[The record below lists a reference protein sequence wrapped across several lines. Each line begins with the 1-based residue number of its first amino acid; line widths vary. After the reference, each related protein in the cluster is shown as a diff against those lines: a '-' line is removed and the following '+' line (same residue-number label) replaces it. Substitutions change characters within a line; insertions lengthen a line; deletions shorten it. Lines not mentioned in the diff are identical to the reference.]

1 MSKFKKVNVAGDGAC
16 YFHAVVGFQDMERLV
31 KDKKTYYKKGL
42 DKEASDLRKKVV
54 TWLRNNL
61 TFQYENGL
69 TIQDDIED
77 EIRNN
82 PKIQSVNDYLRDMS
96 RPSAYA
102 GQIEIT
108 ATANILKRNI
118 RVFVKKQGRYRNVG
132 LGYEINRSKDKDI
145 TLFHNMG
152 TSKGSGKHHFEILF
166 PTSKA
171 QVVTKSNYDTLKS
184 KVKYKM
190 KRTRRANKHRDMR
203 RPTRYK
209 TTRRKISGKHTLR
222 MGKRKSIKRSSINK
236 RKSSRKRRSNMLY
249 RGGLTRTGGPRH
261 DGPYKYTINDAPF
274 KCDTPGCDCDGFLDR
289 YTTMV
294 TSRSIFG
301 STIKSRVAPVLGVVL
316 GNGIAQPF
324 SKQFKLLE
332 CVKCSRIFTFTNHEA
347 KADGQGYTEKV
358 IKAGRYTEP
367 GETVLSR
374 TPYEPASPQ
383 DEQRHSEIVTKKES
397 HTSPTIQ
404 LP

>member
-16 YFHAVVGFQDMERLV
+16 YFHAVVGFLDMERLV

-118 RVFVKKQGRYRNVG
+118 RVFVKKQGKYRNVG
-132 LGYEINRSKDKDI
+132 LGYEINKSKDKDI

-152 TSKGSGKHHFEILF
+152 TSKGTGKHHFEILF

-171 QVVTKSNYDTLKS
+171 KVVTKSNYDTLKS
-184 KVKYKM
+184 MLKYKM
-190 KRTRRANKHRDMR
+190 KRTGRANNRTKRVKRSKQGKRNRMR
-203 RPTRYK
+203 RSKVNRK
-209 TTRRKISGKHTLR
+209 TMRRKTMRRNTRRKTMRRNTRRKTRYNLKQMGGRDISSLVKDDKFMEEVERTFPGGETPTENRFSEFLKDDAVIPVIEKHLGRSEVTGPERKQIMLKGYELSHLGAAGAPADLRRGAAATL
-222 MGKRKSIKRSSINK
+222 
-236 RKSSRKRRSNMLY
+236 SR
-249 RGGLTRTGGPRH
+249 
-261 DGPYKYTINDAPF
+261 AAA
-274 KCDTPGCDCDGFLDR
+274 
-289 YTTMV
+289 V
-294 TSRSIFG
+294 
-301 STIKSRVAPVLGVVL
+301 
-316 GNGIAQPF
+316 PF
-324 SKQFKLLE
+324 S
-332 CVKCSRIFTFTNHEA
+332 A
-347 KADGQGYTEKV
+347 
-358 IKAGRYTEP
+358 
-367 GETVLSR
+367 
-374 TPYEPASPQ
+374 
-383 DEQRHSEIVTKKES
+383 
-397 HTSPTIQ
+397 
-404 LP
+404 

>member
-16 YFHAVVGFQDMERLV
+16 YFHAVVGFLDMERLV

-82 PKIQSVNDYLRDMS
+82 PKIHSVNDYLQDMS

-108 ATANILKRNI
+108 ATSNILKRNI
-118 RVFVKKQGRYRNVG
+118 RVFVKKQGKYSNVG
-132 LGYEINRSKDKDI
+132 LGYEINQLKDKDI

-171 QVVTKSNYDTLKS
+171 KVVTKSNYDKLKS
-184 KVKYKM
+184 MLKYKM
-190 KRTRRANKHRDMR
+190 KRTGRANNRAKRVKRSKQGKRNRMR
-203 RPTRYK
+203 RSKVNRK
-209 TTRRKISGKHTLR
+209 TMRRNTRRKTRYNLKQMGGGDIKSLLQDAQFKALLDMCFPQGDPHPQITL
-222 MGKRKSIKRSSINK
+222 S
-236 RKSSRKRRSNMLY
+236 
-249 RGGLTRTGGPRH
+249 
-261 DGPYKYTINDAPF
+261 
-274 KCDTPGCDCDGFLDR
+274 GFLKHGACVD
-289 YTTMV
+289 V
-294 TSRSIFG
+294 
-301 STIKSRVAPVLGVVL
+301 VAEHLG
-316 GNGIAQPF
+316 ADHQF
-324 SKQFKLLE
+324 SDTELKQIW
-332 CVKCSRIFTFTNHEA
+332 RAHTA
-347 KADGQGYTEKV
+347 KFVD
-358 IKAGRYTEP
+358 
-367 GETVLSR
+367 
-374 TPYEPASPQ
+374 
-383 DEQRHSEIVTKKES
+383 
-397 HTSPTIQ
+397 
-404 LP
+404 

>member
-132 LGYEINRSKDKDI
+132 LGYEINQSKDKDI

-171 QVVTKSNYDTLKS
+171 QVVTKTNYDTLKS

-190 KRTRRANKHRDMR
+190 KRTRRANKRTKR
-203 RPTRYK
+203 VKRVKRVKRTKR
-209 TTRRKISGKHTLR
+209 TQV
-222 MGKRKSIKRSSINK
+222 KRKTVKRKTMKRSKTKERHMGGKPDPPIKNYK
-236 RKSSRKRRSNMLY
+236 GIDRKQSKLGHRLLQEVSQYTVKDSWSEE
-249 RGGLTRTGGPRH
+249 GGRVFSPPIECNTCGG
-261 DGPYKYTINDAPF
+261 KEFI
-274 KCDTPGCDCDGFLDR
+274 DR
-289 YTTMV
+289 YTTMA
-294 TSRSIFG
+294 TSKFRIL
-301 STIKSRVAPVLGVVL
+301 SRL
-316 GNGIAQPF
+316 
-324 SKQFKLLE
+324 KQASLLDKKFKLLE
-332 CVKCSRIFTFTNHEA
+332 CVKCSRVQFYTNYDEGLGNI
-347 KADGQGYTEKV
+347 GQKI
-358 IKAGRYTEP
+358 IKIPSVTTVTPGPAAGP
-367 GETVLSR
+367 
-374 TPYEPASPQ
+374 
-383 DEQRHSEIVTKKES
+383 
-397 HTSPTIQ
+397 
-404 LP
+404 

>member
-82 PKIQSVNDYLRDMS
+82 PKIHSVNDYLRDMS

-132 LGYEINRSKDKDI
+132 LGYEINQLKDKDI

-171 QVVTKSNYDTLKS
+171 TVVTKSNYDTLKS
-184 KVKYKM
+184 KGKKKTSKKKTSQKKTSQKRKM
-190 KRTRRANKHRDMR
+190 TRRRSR
-203 RPTRYK
+203 RP
-209 TTRRKISGKHTLR
+209 
-222 MGKRKSIKRSSINK
+222 
-236 RKSSRKRRSNMLY
+236 
-249 RGGLTRTGGPRH
+249 
-261 DGPYKYTINDAPF
+261 
-274 KCDTPGCDCDGFLDR
+274 
-289 YTTMV
+289 
-294 TSRSIFG
+294 
-301 STIKSRVAPVLGVVL
+301 
-316 GNGIAQPF
+316 
-324 SKQFKLLE
+324 
-332 CVKCSRIFTFTNHEA
+332 
-347 KADGQGYTEKV
+347 
-358 IKAGRYTEP
+358 
-367 GETVLSR
+367 
-374 TPYEPASPQ
+374 
-383 DEQRHSEIVTKKES
+383 
-397 HTSPTIQ
+397 
-404 LP
+404 

>member
-16 YFHAVVGFQDMERLV
+16 YFHAVVGFLDMERLV

-82 PKIQSVNDYLRDMS
+82 PKIQSINDYLRDMS

-118 RVFVKKQGRYRNVG
+118 RVFIKKQGEYSNVG
-132 LGYEINRSKDKDI
+132 LGYEINQSKDKDI

-171 QVVTKSNYDTLKS
+171 QVVTKTNYDKLRS

-190 KRTRRANKHRDMR
+190 KRTGRANKR
-203 RPTRYK
+203 T
-209 TTRRKISGKHTLR
+209 
-222 MGKRKSIKRSSINK
+222 KRKPVKRSK
-236 RKSSRKRRSNMLY
+236 TRKQKKGTRVRRRVIVRGGSPGSGVDGSLVPSPTQSGTWVPPDNDAPVQWSP
-249 RGGLTRTGGPRH
+249 RGGLLAADTTLVKGQNSVG
-261 DGPYKYTINDAPF
+261 DPYGVGTMEGVPMSPFIQDWLESNQLKQRNMDA
-274 KCDTPGCDCDGFLDR
+274 
-289 YTTMV
+289 Y
-294 TSRSIFG
+294 
-301 STIKSRVAPVLGVVL
+301 LGT
-316 GNGIAQPF
+316 
-324 SKQFKLLE
+324 K
-332 CVKCSRIFTFTNHEA
+332 
-347 KADGQGYTEKV
+347 TE
-358 IKAGRYTEP
+358 I
-367 GETVLSR
+367 
-374 TPYEPASPQ
+374 
-383 DEQRHSEIVTKKES
+383 
-397 HTSPTIQ
+397 
-404 LP
+404 